1 LCGEDEERKKRRVRG
16 VIGARLKKF
25 LDKPLSPIARAI
37 PVSPDALT
45 VIGFLVTAV
54 AAFVLSRNL
63 FWGGVLILF
72 GGVFDTLDGA
82 VAREQGRVS
91 AFGAFLD
98 SLLDRYSDGL
108 LFVGVA
114 WFMWSG
120 GNTTGV
126 LLSLGSLLG
135 AYGISYARARAE
147 GLGMECKVGVM
158 ERTERVVLL
167 VFGCFTGWMMPVLWV
182 LFIGTHVTVLQ
193 RAVHVYRQCRGGRR

>member
-1 LCGEDEERKKRRVRG
+1 
-16 VIGARLKKF
+16 VIGARLKTI
-25 LDKPLSPIARAI
+25 LDRPLSPIARAI
-37 PVSPDALT
+37 PLSPDALT
-45 VIGFLVTAV
+45 AMGFVVTAI

-63 FWGGVLILF
+63 FWGGVLIVF
-72 GGVFDTLDGA
+72 GGVFDMLDGA

-108 LFVGVA
+108 LFAGVA

-120 GNTTGV
+120 GNTAGA

-135 AYGISYARARAE
+135 AFGISYARARAE
-147 GLGMECKVGVM
+147 GLGMECKVGVL

-167 VFGCFTGWMMPVLWV
+167 VFGCLTGWMMPVLWV
-182 LFIGTHVTVLQ
+182 LFVGTQVTVVQ
-193 RAVHVYRQCRGGRR
+193 RTVHVYRQCRGGR